1 MDTRE
6 LLKKVRLIEIKTR
19 GMVNQIFSGEY
30 HSVFKGRGMEFS
42 EVREYQFGD
51 DIRTIDWNVSA
62 RFNHPFVKVYE
73 EERELTVMLVVDFSR
88 SGDFGTVDQS
98 KNEIA
103 AEICAILA
111 FSAIKNNDKVGLI
124 MFTDRIEKFVP
135 PKKGRAHI
143 LRIVRE
149 LISLQPNGKGTDIK
163 AALEYFNHVNKKRC
177 IAFIISDFIE
187 ERTSGKHEEERS
199 SEKPGYEQ
207 ILRII
212 SKKHDVIAVEVFDP
226 CEEDLPNVGLMKLR
240 GAESGRIRVVD
251 TWDPRVLKGF
261 REYWR
266 RRRLERKQ
274 LFLRC
279 KVDSIPIRIDKPYIK
294 PIVDFFKLRESRL

>member
-19 GMVNQIFSGEY
+19 GVVNQIFSGEY

-62 RFNHPFVKVYE
+62 RFNHPFVKVFE
-73 EERELTVMLVVDFSR
+73 EERELTVMLVVDVSR
-88 SGDFGTVDQS
+88 SGDFGTGKQM

-103 AEICAILA
+103 AEICAVLA

-124 MFTDRIEKFVP
+124 LFTDRIEKFVP

-149 LISLQPNGKGTDIK
+149 LVSFSAAGRGTNIRQ
-163 AALEYFNHVNKKRC
+163 ALEYFNHVNKKRT
-177 IAFIISDFIE
+177 IAFLISDFIDE
-187 ERTSGKHEEERS
+187 
-199 SEKPGYEQ
+199 GYEN

-212 SKKHDVIAVEVFDP
+212 SKKHDVIAVELSDP
-226 CEEDLPNVGLMKLR
+226 REEELPAIGLMKLR
-240 GAESGRIRVVD
+240 DAETDQERWID
-251 TWDPRVLKGF
+251 TGDPGVRMQF
-261 REYWR
+261 ARYWR
-266 RRRLERKQ
+266 ERKANRKSV
-274 LFLRC
+274 FLRST
-279 KVDSIPIRIDKPYIK
+279 VDAIPVRIDRPYIK
-294 PIVDFFKLRESRL
+294 PIVDFFKLRERRL

>member
-19 GMVNQIFSGEY
+19 GIVNQVFSGEY

-88 SGDFGTVDQS
+88 SGSFGTAQQL

-103 AEICAILA
+103 AEICAVLA
-111 FSAIKNNDKVGLI
+111 FSAIKNNDKVGLV

-149 LISLQPNGKGTDIK
+149 LISLQPTGTGTNIKG
-163 AALEYFNHVNKKRC
+163 ALEYFNHVNKKRC
-177 IAFIISDFIE
+177 IAFIISDFIDE
-187 ERTSGKHEEERS
+187 
-199 SEKPGYEQ
+199 GYDQ

-212 SKKHDVIAVEVFDP
+212 SKKHDIIAVEVYDP
-226 CEEDLPNVGLMKLR
+226 REEEMPDIGLVKLR
-240 GAESGRIRVVD
+240 DAETGEPRWID
-251 TWDPRVLKGF
+251 TGDGKLRTNF
-261 REYWR
+261 RAYWR
-266 RRRLERKQ
+266 KRRTDRKQ
-274 LFLRC
+274 LFIRS
-279 KVDSIPIRIDKPYIK
+279 KVDAIPIRIDKPYIK